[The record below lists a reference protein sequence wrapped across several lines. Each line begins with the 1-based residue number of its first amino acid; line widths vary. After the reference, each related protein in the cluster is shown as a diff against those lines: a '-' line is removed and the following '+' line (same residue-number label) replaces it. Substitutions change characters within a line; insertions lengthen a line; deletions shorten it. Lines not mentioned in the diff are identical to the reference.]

1 MAGGWGA
8 IPRAVQQRVVCHPG
22 LPALQVPP
30 PSVLL
35 KTPWPEVPAYRVV
48 GVWGS
53 IASALI
59 VSLSGPLVVHTLTP
73 ASARWRLTTRRS
85 TESIRAVQFPLR
97 PIVFA
102 VGVCMWTPSESEAD
116 LRIRSRP

>member
-1 MAGGWGA
+1 MAL
-8 IPRAVQQRVVCHPG
+8 PPSSPLVVVSPVF
-22 LPALQVPP
+22 PALQLPP

-59 VSLSGPLVVHTLTP
+59 VSLCGPLVIHTLTP

-97 PIVFA
+97 PMVFA
-102 VGVCMWTPSESEAD
+102 AGGFIWTPRESEGD
-116 LRIRSRP
+116 LSIRSRP